1 MFAFIEMK
9 QWSVYSMNTMIVFLH
24 YMGIPEDPK
33 GKLQTSRWP
42 LREPCGL
49 KRNIIG
55 DWTHCMNLKFDISL
69 GVTADSI
76 HLLPPFVSFGASS
89 SHLICLFIESHN
101 HRIVWVG
108 GDFKALPAP
117 TPCHGLVVPHQLR
130 LPRAPSNLA
139 LSTSRDGSPT
149 ALWAAVP
156 GPHHPF
162 SKKFPQHLI

>member
-1 MFAFIEMK
+1 
-9 QWSVYSMNTMIVFLH
+9 
-24 YMGIPEDPK
+24 
-33 GKLQTSRWP
+33 
-42 LREPCGL
+42 
-49 KRNIIG
+49 
-55 DWTHCMNLKFDISL
+55 MNLKFDISL

-130 LPRAPSNLA
+130 LPRSPSNLA
-139 LSTSRDGSPT
+139 LSTSRDGAPQL
-149 ALWAAVP
+149 LWAAVP
-156 GPHHPF
+156 GPHRPL
-162 SKKFPQHLI
+162 SKILWQDGHFEKSLRYSSDGNFCSEATSVSHLPIN